1 MITKIKPILFPLLLV
16 LYEIAT
22 YLSNDMYL
30 PALPD
35 MMRDLGLST
44 KQAQWTLT
52 TWFVGSAAL
61 PLVLGVV
68 SDRYG
73 RRPVLLIG
81 GLIYILST
89 MVCAIATS
97 SHGLLIARN

>member
-1 MITKIKPILFPLLLV
+1 MTIKKKSIIFPILLV

-35 MMRDLGLST
+35 MMRDLSLT
-44 KQAQWTLT
+44 TQQAQWTLT
-52 TWFVGSAAL
+52 TWFIGSAFL

-73 RRPVLLIG
+73 RRPVTAGRNNLYS
-81 GLIYILST
+81 IYHHALST
-89 MVCAIATS
+89 NA
-97 SHGLLIARN
+97 